1 MDRINGAGTI
11 DIGGGRRGF
20 RSEDLPTGT
29 EGTEVTDLFLNMV
42 QEEIIKVI
50 EDEGIVLNPADWTQ
64 LSQALARRMA
74 GRNARAW
81 VPVVSMTITDP
92 PGAPAAGDIYL
103 VPDAATGDWAANVGK
118 IAEWTGAAW
127 AYSTPPNG
135 HGISLPDGRVF
146 ERIGGAYVEKIALDV
161 QSGKWSYAEAGGT
174 ANAVTITLD
183 PAPSSLASLEGS
195 TMKVKFAAQN
205 TGPMTI
211 NPNGLADIPLTRVD
225 GIALAGGE
233 VGPDQIWDISYDGTN
248 CQLLGYSSLAAKP
261 VNSQSF
267 IVSGTFIVPEG
278 VSFVRASVRGG
289 GGGGG
294 GATAAASAGGG
305 GGGAEYR
312 SGWFAVT
319 PGDAIAVTI
328 GSGGAGGVTDGTAGG
343 ASSFGPFVTANGGAG
358 GLGGVG
364 AYGGGVGGSGG
375 FGGTESFEGST
386 GASASVSGSL
396 AVSGRGGAPYALTGA
411 HFVISNSA
419 GIGGRAGP
427 QSGSGGGGGVNG
439 GTGGNGGNGRV
450 DVEWG

>member
-1 MDRINGAGTI
+1 MDRISAAYYV

-20 RSEDLPTGT
+20 VDEDLLVGVWGT
-29 EGTEVTDLFLNMV
+29 RVDALWLNMI
-42 QEEIIKVI
+42 QEEITKVI
-50 EDEGIVLNPADWTQ
+50 EDEGIVLDPADWTQ

-81 VPVVSMTITDP
+81 MPVVSMTVTDP
-92 PGAPAAGDIYL
+92 PEEPAAGDTYL
-103 VPDAATGDWAANVGK
+103 VPDAATGDWETNVGK

-127 AYSTPPNG
+127 TYSTPPNG

-146 ERIGGAYVEKIALDV
+146 ERIGGVYVEKIALDV
-161 QSGKWSYAEAGGT
+161 QSGKWNYAVAGGT
-174 ANAVTITLD
+174 ANAVTVTLN
-183 PAPSSLASLEGS
+183 PAPASLASLEGS

-211 NPNGLADIPLTRVD
+211 NPNGLGNIPLTRVD
-225 GIALAGGE
+225 GIALVGGE

-267 IVSGTFIVPEG
+267 IASGTFIVPAG

-294 GATAAASAGGG
+294 GATSAASAGGG

-328 GSGGAGGVTDGTAGG
+328 GVGGAGGVTDGNAGG
-343 ASSFGPFVTANGGAG
+343 ASSFGPFITANGGLG

-375 FGGTESFEGST
+375 FGGTENFQGSS
-386 GASASVSGSL
+386 GATAAVAGSL
-396 AVSGRGGAPYALTGA
+396 AISGTGGAPYGLTGA
-411 HFVISNSA
+411 HFVASNSA
-419 GIGGRAGP
+419 GVPGRSGP

-450 DVEWG
+450 DIEWG